1 MANAGTFTEKWK
13 GFCDSLKAAANT
25 TGSVYTKIKSVIGVL
40 VMVGYRLRK
49 VVLAIPVVYYALK
62 IAAYN
67 GEHLPEDV
75 GLMLLANGEFAYTV
89 SRYLAVMGPLVLTG
103 GCLVMMLFSR
113 KALYPWAISIFTLI
127 LPLLL
132 LVSNI
137 YPA

>member
-1 MANAGTFTEKWK
+1 MVNTGTYTEKWK
-13 GFCDSLKAAANT
+13 AFCHSLKAAANT

-62 IAAYN
+62 IAGYN
-67 GEHLPEDV
+67 GKHLPDEV
-75 GLMLLANGEFAYTV
+75 GLVLMANGEFAYTV
-89 SRYLAVMGPLVLTG
+89 SRYLAVVGPLVLTG
-103 GCLVMMLFSR
+103 GCLVMMLLSR

-137 YPA
+137 YPV

>member
-1 MANAGTFTEKWK
+1 MANTGTFTEKWK

-49 VVLAIPVVYYALK
+49 IVLAIPVVYYALK
-62 IAAYN
+62 IAGYN
-67 GEHLPEDV
+67 GQHLPKEV
-75 GLMLLANGEFAYTV
+75 GLVLQANGEFAYTV
-89 SRYLAVMGPLVLTG
+89 SRYLAVTGPLVLTG

-113 KALYPWAISIFTLI
+113 KALYPWAVSIFTLI

>member
-132 LVSNI
+132 LVSNL

>member
-1 MANAGTFTEKWK
+1 MEKTGTFTEKWK

-49 VVLAIPVVYYALK
+49 IVLAIPVVYLALK
-62 IAAYN
+62 IAGYN
-67 GEHLPEDV
+67 GQHLPEEV
-75 GLMLLANGEFAYTV
+75 GLVLQANGEFAYTV

-113 KALYPWAISIFTLI
+113 KALYPWAVSIFTLI

>member
-25 TGSVYTKIKSVIGVL
+25 TGSVYTKIKSVSGVL
-40 VMVGYRLRK
+40 GMVGYRLRK

>member
-75 GLMLLANGEFAYTV
+75 GLMLLANCEFAYTV